1 MSASG
6 MSSGS
11 GSDSG
16 SATPSG
22 SRVVR
27 ARSDTAGSTTP
38 IMEKAHAHA
47 HAHTASQPFRVP
59 PTSTGA
65 SASGGLA
72 LPFRFS
78 VARAQAMTVRNV
90 PYLRHGWSRLDCVAL
105 VGFWVAFALAQA
117 GAERGPG
124 GAHVGLFRA
133 LSVLRLARLLAI
145 TSGTTVRRAVLF
157 VGEEEGAD

>member
-1 MSASG
+1 
-6 MSSGS
+6 
-11 GSDSG
+11 
-16 SATPSG
+16 
-22 SRVVR
+22 
-27 ARSDTAGSTTP
+27 
-38 IMEKAHAHA
+38 MEKAHA

-90 PYLRHGWSRLDCVAL
+90 PYLRHSWSRLDCVAL

-145 TSGTTVRRAVLF
+145 TSGTTVRRALFFFLEGRALIDRGFGGQTIMRSLKIARPLLTSVLYFVLF
-157 VGEEEGAD
+157 AMALFS